1 MGMNIEEELYKMR
14 ETYLRL
20 KSQLTLKQMETYE
33 YLLILEG
40 MSARLDKIEAEIGAT
55 EKRPVESPEM
65 RRAGELADKFFTEM
79 EEATAGWTRNWSW
92 TSSR

>member
-14 ETYLRL
+14 ETYMRL

-40 MSARLDKIEAEIGAT
+40 MTARLDKIEAEIWER

-65 RRAGELADKFFTEM
+65 RQAGELAWKFFSEA
-79 EEATAGWTRNWSW
+79 EEAIASAKRYTNEC
-92 TSSR
+92 